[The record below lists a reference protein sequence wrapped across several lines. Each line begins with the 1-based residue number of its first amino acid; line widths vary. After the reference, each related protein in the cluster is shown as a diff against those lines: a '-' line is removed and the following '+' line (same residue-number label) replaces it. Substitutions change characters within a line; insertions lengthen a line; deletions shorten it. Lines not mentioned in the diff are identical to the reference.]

1 MIIGLFYFI
10 FGFVIAMIIVKIT
23 RKKHTVGNLRI
34 DNSDNYDGPYVFMEI
49 KDRSKGIFWI
59 CRQKYVV
66 LDVRVED
73 YISRE

>member
-1 MIIGLFYFI
+1 MLIGLFSFI
-10 FGFVIAMIIVKIT
+10 FGFVIAIIITKII
-23 RKKHTVGNLRI
+23 RKKYTIGNLRI
-34 DNSDNYDGPYVFMEI
+34 DNSDNYDGPYMFMEI

-59 CRQKYVV
+59 SHQKYIV